1 MRQNLCPRCDNLL
14 NKNGH
19 CSICGYQVKNI
30 CHHCGHYNIPTAKYC
45 GGCGRGTTLAI
56 RYRKVLNKLFS
67 PFQQIKMKRFFAG
80 ISFGTLL
87 AIFAFSSMGMK
98 YNTQDDSTTT
108 VKEENVP
115 IIYDDSVQNSA
126 ILKSLTSDID
136 NFCLEKDLSKEASNE
151 ELKVILDILIKNL
164 NHLAYKIN
172 KNKFPLEEANSYFE
186 QERNIKSNEILTRGK
201 AALLMFAYISDLLEL
216 KYKDFTHSSNY
227 SDIPRFNMMEVP
239 VNALSKY
246 NIKLS
251 FNNETFGI
259 YDEITIRE
267 LCEAAKQ
274 IAVLEIQKANI
285 IAPELCSPPEIIID

>member
-1 MRQNLCPRCDNLL
+1 M
-14 NKNGH
+14 
-19 CSICGYQVKNI
+19 
-30 CHHCGHYNIPTAKYC
+30 
-45 GGCGRGTTLAI
+45 
-56 RYRKVLNKLFS
+56 
-67 PFQQIKMKRFFAG
+67 
-80 ISFGTLL
+80 
-87 AIFAFSSMGMK
+87 
-98 YNTQDDSTTT
+98 
-108 VKEENVP
+108 
-115 IIYDDSVQNSA
+115 
-126 ILKSLTSDID
+126 
-136 NFCLEKDLSKEASNE
+136 
-151 ELKVILDILIKNL
+151 IKNL